1 MRGGMQDER
10 REGGAEA
17 RRRIQRP
24 GLGPGWRGWG
34 AGHAAERAQNMSSM
48 DLTRDVSRLSG
59 WLNAD
64 ASCRVERRAYDAG
77 RGAGR
82 EAGAQCD
89 GGGACSVQGMV
100 STGVVGAQCT
110 RQSAR
115 RTCPPWL

>member
-1 MRGGMQDER
+1 MRGGMRDER

-17 RRRIQRP
+17 RRRNQRP

-77 RGAGR
+77 
-82 EAGAQCD
+82 
-89 GGGACSVQGMV
+89 
-100 STGVVGAQCT
+100 
-110 RQSAR
+110 
-115 RTCPPWL
+115 

>member
-1 MRGGMQDER
+1 MRGGMRDER

-17 RRRIQRP
+17 RRRNQRP

-64 ASCRVERRAYDAG
+64 ASCQLERRAYGAG
-77 RGAGR
+77 RGAGM
-82 EAGAQCD
+82 
-89 GGGACSVQGMV
+89 QGDRR
-100 STGVVGAQCT
+100 GVG
-110 RQSAR
+110 
-115 RTCPPWL
+115 